1 MKTKMNNNDKFACIY
16 CKQEFR
22 TRYKTYTVAG
32 ELFTVRQIT
41 CRKCIAERFHA
52 PALIQKRLANNPID
66 HTTKL

>member
-1 MKTKMNNNDKFACIY
+1 MSNNDKFACIY
-16 CKQEFR
+16 CKQQFR

-41 CRKCIAERFHA
+41 CRKCIAERFFTA
-52 PALIQKRLANNPID
+52 RPSQKRLANELND

>member
-1 MKTKMNNNDKFACIY
+1 MSTLDKFACIY

-41 CRKCIAERFHA
+41 CRKCIAERFFSA
-52 PALIQKRLANNPID
+52 KRTSKTLANNQTD
-66 HTTKL
+66 RTTEL